1 MIYGITGNTNKDQ
14 LWDPVADL
22 IRWFADEGIS
32 FLVHEAIAEG
42 LRSRSL
48 LEEAVDSR
56 SIEQVVEQAD
66 VILSFGGDGTLL
78 NTAGQVGLH
87 QTPILGVNIG
97 RLGFLADI
105 DVGITRRAIMEMETG
120 EHHIEQ
126 RMVLEIEKRDSTSTQ
141 ILHALNELVL
151 TGSGVTG
158 LISIDV
164 HVDEKHLNTY
174 WADGLVVATP
184 TGSTAYSLSAGGP
197 IVVPGSKNF
206 ILTPLAP
213 HSLSV
218 RPMIIP
224 DSSTVTARVLPDA
237 IPYVFSM
244 DGKSIVVDDPA
255 TVLTVRRAPHTV
267 NLVKLSD
274 QDFFETLRSKLHWGY
289 RKDH

>member
-14 LWDPVADL
+14 LWNPVADL
-22 IRWFADEGIS
+22 ISWFADEGIS

-120 EHHIEQ
+120 KHHIEQ

>member
-14 LWDPVADL
+14 LWTPVAEL
-22 IRWFADEGIS
+22 VEWFAREKIPC
-32 FLVHEAIAEG
+32 LVHESIAKG
-42 LRSRSL
+42 LQARFPGSSSVNART
-48 LEEAVDSR
+48 
-56 SIEQVVEQAD
+56 IEQIVDEAD
-66 VILSFGGDGTLL
+66 VLLSFGGDGTLL
-78 NTAGQVGLH
+78 NTAGQVGLQ

-120 EHHIEQ
+120 KHHIEQ
-126 RMVLEIEKRDSTSTQ
+126 RMVLQIDKVDSSGSEA
-141 ILHALNELVL
+141 LSALNELVL

-174 WADGLVVATP
+174 WADGLVIATP

-244 DGKSIVVDDPA
+244 DGKSVVVDDPE
-255 TVLTVRRAPHTV
+255 TVLTIRRAAHTV